1 VRYLTQFDQAP
12 LPVNNHELIYTY
24 QGLTSDGKY
33 YVAAVLPVNLASL
46 PADEKVD
53 EQDQPKFVNGFLQYL
68 DKVVGTLNQQP
79 ASAFTPDL
87 NSLDKMV
94 QSIEIK

>member
-1 VRYLTQFDQAP
+1 
-12 LPVNNHELIYTY
+12 
-24 QGLTSDGKY
+24 
-33 YVAAVLPVNLASL
+33 VLPVNLASL
-46 PADEKVD
+46 PADEKGN
-53 EQDQPKFVNGFLQYL
+53 EQDQPKFMNDFLEYL

-87 NSLDKMV
+87 SRLDTMM